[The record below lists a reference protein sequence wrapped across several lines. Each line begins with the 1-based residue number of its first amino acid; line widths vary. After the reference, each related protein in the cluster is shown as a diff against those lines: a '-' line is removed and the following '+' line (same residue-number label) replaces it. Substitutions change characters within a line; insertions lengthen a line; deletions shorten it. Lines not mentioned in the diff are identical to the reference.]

1 MRILHIDAR
10 ITSFPPMPGEA
21 ILRSGHRSTTLH
33 VESTPMQT
41 HHPSSLQAT
50 PRTKPRKAP
59 DLRIDAGTGLAVIL
73 GMLVMI
79 QLIARG

>member
-1 MRILHIDAR
+1 
-10 ITSFPPMPGEA
+10 
-21 ILRSGHRSTTLH
+21 
-33 VESTPMQT
+33 MQT